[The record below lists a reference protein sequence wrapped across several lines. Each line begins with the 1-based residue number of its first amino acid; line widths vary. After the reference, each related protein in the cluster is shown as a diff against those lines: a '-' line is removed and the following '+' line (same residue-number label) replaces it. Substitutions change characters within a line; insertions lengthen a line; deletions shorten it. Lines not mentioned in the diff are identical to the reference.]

1 MHLVSLAAQTVR
13 VLHRDFSFAE
23 GERIH
28 TENSHKYSVA
38 QFQALA
44 EAGGLAPGRGVD
56 RRGSALQPASVAL
69 GLTDGRNRLK

>member
-1 MHLVSLAAQTVR
+1 MHIVSLAAQTVR
-13 VLHRDFSFAE
+13 VLRHDFRFAE

-44 EAGGLAPGRGVD
+44 KVGGWRPLAVWTD
-56 RRGSALQPASVAL
+56 AEQAVQPASVAAC
-69 GLTDGRNRLK
+69 LTAP